1 MVLRIYHLFFP
12 DSSSKPELNTTGDHL
27 LYSRIGTNNPVSS
40 SSYFIL
46 SEPTTSMSK
55 LVMAMLNDEILYFS
69 LSGQQYWMFAVIT
82 DLRIL
87 QSSTNTNQIRFNKRI
102 QLRYPAVFIQ
112 SSGIAIFSFHN
123 HLYSSWNYFCCINF
137 TDGILIPE
145 SWLWLSVLLLLHL
158 MLFFFALS

>member
-1 MVLRIYHLFFP
+1 MVLRIYHLLFP

-69 LSGQQYWMFAVIT
+69 LSGQQY
-82 DLRIL
+82 
-87 QSSTNTNQIRFNKRI
+87 
-102 QLRYPAVFIQ
+102 
-112 SSGIAIFSFHN
+112 
-123 HLYSSWNYFCCINF
+123 
-137 TDGILIPE
+137 
-145 SWLWLSVLLLLHL
+145 
-158 MLFFFALS
+158 